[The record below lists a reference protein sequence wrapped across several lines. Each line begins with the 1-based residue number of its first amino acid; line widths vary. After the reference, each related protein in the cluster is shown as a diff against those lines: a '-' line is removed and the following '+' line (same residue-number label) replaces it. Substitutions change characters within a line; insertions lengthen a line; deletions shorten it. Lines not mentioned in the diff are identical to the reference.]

1 MNKSLLMT
9 QYKELYGGFYIRNNG
24 RWYWK
29 ANQET
34 QEVGPISGFWL
45 REKINEARNKPVK
58 TIEFAKIEEPKVE
71 PKAEEVKVEEPKV
84 EKPKKPSSKK
94 PVQKKTTTEITVE
107 VSEENKEEIN

>member
-45 REKINEARNKPVK
+45 REKINEAKNKPIK
-58 TIEFAKIEEPKVE
+58 TIEFAKIEEPKV
-71 PKAEEVKVEEPKV
+71 EEVKVEEPKV

-94 PVQKKTTTEITVE
+94 PVHMKTTTETTVE

>member
-1 MNKSLLMT
+1 MT

-45 REKINEARNKPVK
+45 REKINEAKNKPIK
-58 TIEFAKIEEPKVE
+58 TIEFAKIEEPKV
-71 PKAEEVKVEEPKV
+71 EEVKVEEPKV

-94 PVQKKTTTEITVE
+94 PVHKKTTTETTVE

>member
-45 REKINEARNKPVK
+45 REKINEAKNKPIK
-58 TIEFAKIEEPKVE
+58 TIEFAKIEEPKV
-71 PKAEEVKVEEPKV
+71 EEVKVEEPKV

-94 PVQKKTTTEITVE
+94 PVHKKTTTETTVE

>member
-34 QEVGPISGFWL
+34 QEIGPISGFWL
-45 REKINEARNKPVK
+45 REKINEAKNKPIK
-58 TIEFAKIEEPKVE
+58 TIEFAKIEEPKV
-71 PKAEEVKVEEPKV
+71 EEVKVEEPKV

-94 PVQKKTTTEITVE
+94 PVHKKTTTETTVE

>member
-1 MNKSLLMT
+1 MT

-34 QEVGPISGFWL
+34 QEIGPISGFWL
-45 REKINEARNKPVK
+45 REKINEAKNKPIK
-58 TIEFAKIEEPKVE
+58 TIEFAKIEEPKV
-71 PKAEEVKVEEPKV
+71 EEVKVEEPKV

-94 PVQKKTTTEITVE
+94 PVHKKTTTETTVE